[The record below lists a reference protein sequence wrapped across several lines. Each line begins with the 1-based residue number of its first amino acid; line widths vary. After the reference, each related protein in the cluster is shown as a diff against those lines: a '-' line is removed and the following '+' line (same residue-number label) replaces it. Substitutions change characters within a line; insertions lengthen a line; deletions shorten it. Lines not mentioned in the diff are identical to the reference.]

1 MSGSQVKKFRER
13 LGMSQAE
20 LAHELGIDRTTVN
33 RWESGIIGVSDS
45 RVKMLKMIAK
55 LKGAA

>member
-1 MSGSQVKKFRER
+1 
-13 LGMSQAE
+13 MSQAE